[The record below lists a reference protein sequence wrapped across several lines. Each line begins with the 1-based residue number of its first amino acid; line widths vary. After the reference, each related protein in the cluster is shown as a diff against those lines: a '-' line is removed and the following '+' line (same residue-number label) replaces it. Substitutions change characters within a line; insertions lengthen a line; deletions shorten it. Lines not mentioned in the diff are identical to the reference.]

1 MESDLLIDVGT
12 MRQSAGQAAGLLK
25 SLANE
30 DRLLILCQ
38 LSLGECCVSDLEALV
53 DIRQP
58 TLSQQL
64 TVLRSEGLV
73 ATRRDGRHI
82 YYRIDDKRALSLMK
96 VLHQVFCESEEEES
110 R

>member
-1 MESDLLIDVGT
+1 MSNDLQIDVVA
-12 MRQSAGQAAGLLK
+12 MRHAAGEAAGLLK

-38 LSLGECCVSDLEALV
+38 LSLGECCVSELETLV

-64 TVLRSEGLV
+64 AVLRSESLV
-73 ATRRDGRHI
+73 ATRREGRHI
-82 YYRIDDKRALSLMK
+82 YYSIEDQRAMAVMK
-96 VLHQVFCESEEEES
+96 VLHQVFCEPEEKK
-110 R
+110 